1 MINKCKPLSAQT
13 LILRHQNCF
22 LWSNATS
29 SVKLFSRIPLTL
41 PVFPDC
47 WLRIK
52 RKWKKSAMLDRVRRQ
67 RTLVLP
73 VCAGSSR
80 LDLHQQ
86 NHSRGTWLWSE
97 QEEEGGKKRPAF
109 FFFLPPSI
117 FYKKSRILF
126 KVKQTD
132 VDVRSS
138 GRRRSENDDMFSAT
152 EQRWWKEWRQQGQ
165 DEKVGGSSPVNHQT
179 WHH

>member
-73 VCAGSSR
+73 VLPSVC
-80 LDLHQQ
+80 LCWFLQ
-86 NHSRGTWLWSE
+86 T
-97 QEEEGGKKRPAF
+97 RPSPTEP
-109 FFFLPPSI
+109 LQ
-117 FYKKSRILF
+117 RN
-126 KVKQTD
+126 VT
-132 VDVRSS
+132 VVRTV
-138 GRRRSENDDMFSAT
+138 GRRREKKAGFFFSFFHPLFSI
-152 EQRWWKEWRQQGQ
+152 K
-165 DEKVGGSSPVNHQT
+165 SPEFFSR
-179 WHH
+179 